1 MHRYILLFP
10 LICLFSKSST
20 GAVQTVLYALFAP
33 TPRTRIDP
41 PPETKA
47 KLGGSEEP
55 IPRIQ
60 GGLLYRECKATRL
73 PGRGLAL
80 MEAEGVGR
88 AVWEE
93 LERGVEVWERSEGEV
108 LRELADQV
116 EREGKED
123 KEKGSEGKGKERKK
137 SE

>member
-1 MHRYILLFP
+1 MLLFP

-41 PPETKA
+41 PPEAKTKSDES
-47 KLGGSEEP
+47 SES
-55 IPRIQ
+55 IPRLQ
-60 GGLLYRECKATRL
+60 GGLLYRECTATRL

-108 LRELADQV
+108 LRELAEQV

-123 KEKGSEGKGKERKK
+123 KEKESKGKGKEREK